1 MLGKAEEWD
10 IDELPTLLVS
20 ACTSGH
26 KMDTIG
32 EKNSVETA
40 ECLKRW

>member
-20 ACTSGH
+20 SCNSGH
-26 KMDTIG
+26 KMDTI
-32 EKNSVETA
+32 
-40 ECLKRW
+40 R